1 MKPTYLYTALGDSI
15 TEGYSATGKKG
26 YVDRLTHRLTASGYN
41 TCTCNVAYKGMTSR
55 YLYNQLRYSRTIQI
69 RIRDSS
75 LVTLC
80 IGGND
85 LLSAFFRQFLW
96 RDPLAI
102 SQALSNY
109 RYWLKKICEWIQ
121 SQTVAALF
129 ILNLYNPFPHSP
141 LAVTGVKGINGIIS
155 YVSQTSRI
163 PVIDLYHLFLG
174 SEYKY
179 IHGYHTGLLS
189 DIRLFNNPV
198 HPNDQGHQQI
208 ARLLFA
214 KIRGIK
220 N

>member
-15 TEGYSATGKKG
+15 TEGYSATGKNG
-26 YVDRLTHRLTASGYN
+26 YVNRLTRRLTASGYN
-41 TCTCNVAYKGMTSR
+41 TIPYNVAYKGMTSR
-55 YLYNQLRYSRTIQI
+55 YLYNQLRYSRPLQI
-69 RIRDSS
+69 LIRNSG
-75 LVTLC
+75 LITLC

-96 RDPLAI
+96 RNPLAI
-102 SQALSNY
+102 SQALSDY
-109 RYWLKKICEWIQ
+109 RHWLKKICEWLQ

-141 LAVTGVKGINGIIS
+141 LAVTWVKGINRIIS
-155 YVSQTSRI
+155 HVSQSSRI

-189 DIRLFNNPV
+189 DIRLYNNPV

-208 ARLLFA
+208 ARLLFT